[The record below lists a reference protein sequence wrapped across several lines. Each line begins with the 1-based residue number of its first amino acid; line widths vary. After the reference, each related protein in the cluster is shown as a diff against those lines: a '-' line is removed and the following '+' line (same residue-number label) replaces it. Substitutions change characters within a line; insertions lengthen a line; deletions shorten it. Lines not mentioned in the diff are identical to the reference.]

1 MCRNGQK
8 GVQGNTR
15 SPRPVCLVEE
25 EHDDNMEELPLFHL
39 DSPGQTLPHNVQV
52 MVDDCLI
59 SMEVDTGAALSLVS
73 ESTFRKLWPGK
84 RLLTSRV
91 RLCSSLVS

>member
-1 MCRNGQK
+1 
-8 GVQGNTR
+8 
-15 SPRPVCLVEE
+15 
-25 EHDDNMEELPLFHL
+25 MEELPLFHL

-91 RLCSSLVS
+91 RLCSYSGELIDVVGKLVVGVSYRSQIVNLL